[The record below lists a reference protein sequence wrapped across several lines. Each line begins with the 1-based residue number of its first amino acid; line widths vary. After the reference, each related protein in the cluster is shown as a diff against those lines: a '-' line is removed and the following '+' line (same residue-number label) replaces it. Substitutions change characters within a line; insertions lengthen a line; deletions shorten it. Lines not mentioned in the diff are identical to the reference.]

1 MKKFSA
7 NHLELRYRTYFAV
20 LYIPKDVRVAL
31 GKSKF
36 FETTGTGDLKVAQ
49 SIASM
54 KVIKWK
60 AEIANARS
68 KSDDP
73 IINSATELNRLL
85 KNKSSPAPLVKEII
99 EEETER
105 IRYEQ
110 GELHSDVFRSVAVG
124 ESKVLKE
131 FLPTWKKYQQDRGLS
146 QKNIDQMYGDIE
158 LVSEYILTTNMMT
171 YEKIHPTIKYL
182 ASKGKL
188 SAHSVNRII
197 KSNRNFYKY
206 LQTIEI
212 IPEKLVCPYIVPN
225 EFKMSKRPNSKS
237 IHKTRS
243 WVNFEDHQVVSLYQE
258 AIARDEETLAQLI
271 KIAAYTGARI
281 EEICSLKK
289 EQVNLEK
296 NTIQII
302 NAKTDAGNRFIP
314 IHRNLKKDLKRLL
327 VNDIDEYVIPNLT
340 FNKYGD
346 RSNAIGKK
354 FGRLKKELGYG
365 DRYVFHSIRKTVT
378 TQLENANVNENITA
392 DILGHEKP
400 RITYGQY
407 SGGATLKVK
416 EEALSHLTYDFDKK
430 VNASIEASEEMTSN
444 KTKSD
449 SLPPQKSSTPRKV
462 TKKTTKPIKSA
473 TKTTKT
479 RTGTTRKS
487 SKTVR
492 KVN

>member
-1 MKKFSA
+1 MKKFSPT
-7 NHLELRYRTYFAV
+7 HLELRYKTYFAV
-20 LYIPKDVRVAL
+20 LYIPKDVQVAL

-36 FETTGTGDLKVAQ
+36 YETTGTGDFKVAQ

-73 IINSATELNRLL
+73 VINSASELNRILRT
-85 KNKSSPAPLVKEII
+85 KSSPTQLVKEII
-99 EEETER
+99 VEETER
-105 IRYEQ
+105 LLHTK
-110 GELHSDVFRSVAVG
+110 GEIYSETFKSIATG

-131 FLPTWKKYQQDRGLS
+131 FLPSWKKYQVDRGLS
-146 QKNIDQMYGDIE
+146 AKNIDQMFGDIE
-158 LVSEYILTTNMMT
+158 LMTGFILTTSMMT

-182 ASKGKL
+182 ATKGKL
-188 SAHSVNRII
+188 SANSVNRII
-197 KSNRNFYKY
+197 KSNRNFYNY
-206 LQTIEI
+206 LQTIEV

-225 EFKMSKRPNSKS
+225 EFKISKRPNSKS
-237 IHKTRS
+237 VHKTKS
-243 WVNFEDHQVVSLYQE
+243 WINFEDEEVVNLYQE
-258 AIARDEETLAQLI
+258 SLVRGEETLAQLI

-289 EQVNLEK
+289 AQVNLQK
-296 NTIQII
+296 NTIQVI
-302 NAKTDAGNRFIP
+302 NAKTDAGNRVIP
-314 IHRNLKKDLKRLL
+314 IHRELRKDLKNLL
-327 VNDIDEYVIPNLT
+327 TNDIDEYVIPNLS
-340 FNKYGD
+340 FNKYKD

-354 FGRLKKELGYG
+354 FGRLKKLLGYG

-416 EEALSHLTYDFDKK
+416 EEALSHLTYDFNQTVKSPNELVVKK
-430 VNASIEASEEMTSN
+430 SPT
-444 KTKSD
+444 KKSD
-449 SLPPQKSSTPRKV
+449 SPTPKKSSPTRKV
-462 TKKTTKPIKSA
+462 TKKTIKPIKSA

-479 RTGTTRKS
+479 RTVSTRTGSKS
-487 SKTVR
+487 VR
-492 KVN
+492 